1 MMSEAYEL
9 QVDTNGISI
18 SMNTNQSTEKVSPK
32 VSGKIDMSSSDN
44 MSEPMNNST
53 TRNVTTPSKG

>member
-18 SMNTNQSTEKVSPK
+18 SMNTNQSTEKVSPTP
-32 VSGKIDMSSSDN
+32 GKTDMSLSDN
-44 MSEPMNNST
+44 VSEPMNKST
-53 TRNVTTPSKG
+53 ARNITTPSKG